1 MPSAPSPRR
10 QAGPGR
16 PKSAQKRHA
25 ILQAAQRLFLANGF
39 EGTSVDQIAAEA
51 GVSKLTVYSHF
62 SGKEALFF
70 AAVEERC
77 REQLPDA
84 LFATAPAGP
93 IRERLL
99 DIGLR
104 FHTLLA
110 SEDAV
115 ALHRM
120 LMRDPRTVERL
131 GELLWNAGPA
141 VILASLEAVLATAVA
156 RRELEIER
164 VGEAARQFLWLLKGD
179 INLRMLCGPAGGGH
193 GEDGDDG
200 KAHVASVVTMFL
212 RAYGPR

>member
-1 MPSAPSPRR
+1 MPSTPSLRAK
-10 QAGPGR
+10 AGPGR
-16 PKSAQKRHA
+16 PKSAQKRRA
-25 ILQAAQRLFLANGF
+25 ILEAAQRLFLACGF

-62 SGKEALFF
+62 TDKEALFF

-84 LFATAPAGP
+84 LFAAAPAGP
-93 IRERLL
+93 TQARLFT
-99 DIGLR
+99 IGLR

-110 SEDAV
+110 SDDAV

-120 LMRDPRTVERL
+120 LMADLRTVERL

-141 VILASLEAVLATAVA
+141 RILASLEAFLQTAVA
-156 RRELEIER
+156 RGELEIDA

-179 INLRMLCGPAGGGH
+179 INLRMLCGPAGCAH
-193 GEDGDDG
+193 DGDG
-200 KAHVASVVTMFL
+200 EAHVASVVRMFL